1 MITISLF
8 RNQNQQIVRFSVD
21 GHAGYAE
28 AGTDIVCASVTTAA
42 FTAVNGITDV
52 AGIDASVEVRDGYL
66 AFSLPEGLSPKK
78 RELADVLLESMVL
91 SFENL
96 AEQYGNYVAL
106 ESYTE

>member
-8 RNQNQQIVRFSVD
+8 RNQKQQIVRFLVE

-28 AGTDIVCASVTTAA
+28 SGADIVCASVTTAA

-52 AGIDASVEVRDGYL
+52 AGIEAHIEMREGYL
-66 AFSLPEGLSPKK
+66 AFKLPCDLLPAM
-78 RELADVLLESMVL
+78 REKADLLLESMVL

-96 AEQYGNYVAL
+96 TEQYGEFVAL
-106 ESYTE
+106 KCYPE